1 MNRYGIN
8 FKSKDSVT
16 VYYEKEIE
24 DLLELISKHDFV
36 SLGIVG
42 KQTWLC
48 GDDGDTQFKS
58 VAFRCSE
65 IESIHYFEID
75 ETINN

>member
-8 FKSKDSVT
+8 FKSKDSTT
-16 VYYEKEIE
+16 VYYENGIE
-24 DLLELISKHDFV
+24 DLLELVSKHDFV
-36 SLGIVG
+36 SLKIVG
-42 KQTWLC
+42 NQTWMC

-65 IESIHYFEID
+65 IESIHFSEID